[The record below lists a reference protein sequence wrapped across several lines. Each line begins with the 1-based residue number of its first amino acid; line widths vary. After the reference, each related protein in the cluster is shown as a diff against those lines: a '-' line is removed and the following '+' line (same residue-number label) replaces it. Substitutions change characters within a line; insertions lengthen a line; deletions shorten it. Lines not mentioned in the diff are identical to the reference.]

1 MPDELTNRLRGIS
14 VKSIDWAS
22 RFGSYVVLGMHAEA
36 LREAAGFAKSS
47 PQLARK
53 MQFVADW
60 PVCDLLSG
68 EVREDLRGILSGE
81 IHS

>member
-1 MPDELTNRLRGIS
+1 MGGCS
-14 VKSIDWAS
+14 
-22 RFGSYVVLGMHAEA
+22 GVLGLGRKHPLRIAFNWTKKAA
-36 LREAAGFAKSS
+36 LS
-47 PQLARK
+47 Q